1 MKKQVDARGLACP
14 QPVIITKK
22 ALEELEKGEV
32 VTIVD
37 NEIAKNNVVKLAKSM
52 NCSVN
57 IEKVNDEYHID
68 IIKGEPVE
76 MDEPLDTAETASDV
90 YLITTDE
97 LGKGSRELGAVLMKS
112 FMYSLSEQK
121 QLPGSII
128 FINSGVR
135 LTTEGSE
142 VIDTLKILE
151 NKGVEIL
158 SCGTCLD
165 YYNLKDKLLIG
176 GVTNMYAIVE
186 KLMEAQ
192 KVINI

>member
-1 MKKQVDARGLACP
+1 MKKHVDARGLACP

-57 IEKVNDEYHID
+57 IEKVDDEYHIG

-76 MDEPLDTAETASDV
+76 MDESLDTAETASDV

-121 QLPGSII
+121 QLPGSMI

-165 YYNLKDKLLIG
+165 YYNIKDKLLIG
-176 GVTNMYAIVE
+176 GVTNMYTIVE

>member
-32 VTIVD
+32 VAVVD

-57 IEKVNDEYHID
+57 IEKINNEYHIG

-76 MDEPLDTAETASDV
+76 IDESLDTSETSSDV

-97 LGKGSRELGAVLMKS
+97 LGKGSRELGTVLMKS

-121 QLPGSII
+121 QLPRSMI

-142 VIDTLKILE
+142 VIDTLKVME
-151 NKGVEIL
+151 NRGVEIL

-176 GVTNMYAIVE
+176 GVTNMYTIVE
-186 KLMEAQ
+186 KLMEVQ